1 MNNLIEEMKA
11 VKRDILQ
18 TVLTAFPFVMACYIL
33 ANLALLTLLSQ
44 QEMAGSNAIAI
55 DFVIASF
62 NKKASYVRT

>member
-33 ANLALLTLLSQ
+33 AILALLTLLSQ
-44 QEMAGSNAIAI
+44 QEMTGSNAIAI